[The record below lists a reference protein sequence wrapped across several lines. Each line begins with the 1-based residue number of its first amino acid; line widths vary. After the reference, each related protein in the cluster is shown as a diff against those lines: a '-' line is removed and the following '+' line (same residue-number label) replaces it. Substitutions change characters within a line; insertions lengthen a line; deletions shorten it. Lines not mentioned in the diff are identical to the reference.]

1 MYRPVG
7 GKPRLGVGLLMLLML
22 VLSACG
28 DETHARKIPESSGGR
43 SMRSIPPGRYVS
55 DEFRPAMS
63 FRLNEGWQTGPAADF
78 SYGLF
83 MEKYNSLTLSRISE
97 SEPSSEPSYL
107 EFLVVPK
114 VYKVVSSYEA
124 KEEPAPEDMVSW
136 LQNNPRLDAENP
148 QPMTVGGVEGERLD
162 AVASRIPQEYLFGG
176 YHGVNTY
183 HVRHGGNVYD
193 DAPCLPLFQTL
204 PAYGRSSTYEL
215 CKNYKVRFIVLED
228 VNGKTVTI
236 AVLAP
241 TVEFAETWH
250 KARWVLATVEWK
262 GT

>member
-1 MYRPVG
+1 MYRPVA
-7 GKPRLGVGLLMLLML
+7 GKPHLGVGLLMFLIL
-22 VLSACG
+22 VLGACG
-28 DETHARKIPESSGGR
+28 VEAHARKIPESSGGR
-43 SMRSIPPGRYVS
+43 SMKSIPAGKYVS

-63 FRLNEGWQTGPAADF
+63 FRLNEGWRTGPAADF

-83 MEKYNSLTLSRISE
+83 MEKYNRLTLSRVSE
-97 SEPSSEPSYL
+97 SEPSYL

-136 LQNNPRLDAENP
+136 LQNNPNLDTENP
-148 QPMTVGGVEGERLD
+148 EPMMVGGVKGSQFD
-162 AVASRIPQEYLFGG
+162 AVASRIPQEYLSGG

-183 HVRHGGNVYD
+183 HVRHGGNIYD

-204 PAYGRSSTYEL
+204 PGYGRDSTYEL
-215 CKNYKVRFIVLED
+215 CKMYKVRFIVLED

-241 TVEFAETWH
+241 MVKFDETWI
-250 KARWVLATVEWK
+250 KARRVLNTVEWK

>member
-1 MYRPVG
+1 MYRPVA
-7 GKPRLGVGLLMLLML
+7 GKPHLGVGLLMFLIL
-22 VLSACG
+22 VLGACG
-28 DETHARKIPESSGGR
+28 VEAHARKIPESSGGR
-43 SMRSIPPGRYVS
+43 SMKSIPAGKYVS

-63 FRLNEGWQTGPAADF
+63 FRLNEGWRTGPAADF

-83 MEKYNSLTLSRISE
+83 MEKYNRLTLSRVSE
-97 SEPSSEPSYL
+97 SEPSYL

-136 LQNNPRLDAENP
+136 LQNNPNLDAENP
-148 QPMTVGGVEGERLD
+148 EPMTVGGVKGAQFD
-162 AVASRIPQEYLFGG
+162 AVASRIPQEYLSGG

-183 HVRHGGNVYD
+183 HVRHGGNIYD

-204 PAYGRSSTYEL
+204 PGYGRDSTYEI
-215 CKNYKVRFIVLED
+215 CKMYKVRFIVLED

-241 TVEFAETWH
+241 TVKFDETWI
-250 KARWVLATVEWK
+250 KARRVLNTVEWK

>member
-1 MYRPVG
+1 MYRPLA
-7 GKPRLGVGLLMLLML
+7 GKPGLCLGLLMLLIL

-28 DETHARKIPESSGGR
+28 EEPRKIPESSGGR
-43 SMRSIPPGRYVS
+43 STKSIPAGKYVS
-55 DEFRPAMS
+55 DELRPAMS

-83 MEKYNSLTLSRISE
+83 MEMHNRLTLSRVAE
-97 SEPSSEPSYL
+97 AEPSYL
-107 EFLVVPK
+107 EFLIVPK

-136 LQNNPRLDAENP
+136 LQHNPHLDAEDP
-148 QPMTVGGVEGERLD
+148 EPMTVGGVKGAPFD

-183 HVRHGGNVYD
+183 YVRHGGNTYD
-193 DAPCLPLFQTL
+193 EAPCLPLFQTL
-204 PAYGRSSTYEL
+204 PGYGSASTYEL
-215 CKNYKVRFIVLED
+215 CKNYKVRFIVLD

-236 AVLAP
+236 ALLAP
-241 TVEFAETWH
+241 TVEFDETWP
-250 KARWVLATVEWK
+250 KARWVLKTVEWN
-262 GT
+262 GI

>member
-1 MYRPVG
+1 MYRPVA
-7 GKPRLGVGLLMLLML
+7 GKPDLGLGLLMLLIL
-22 VLSACG
+22 VLNACG
-28 DETHARKIPESSGGR
+28 EEPRKIPESSGGR
-43 SMRSIPPGRYVS
+43 SMKSIPAGKYVS

-78 SYGLF
+78 SYGHF
-83 MEKYNSLTLSRISE
+83 MENYNRLTLSRISE
-97 SEPSSEPSYL
+97 SEPSYL

-114 VYKVVSSYEA
+114 VYQVVSSYEA

-136 LQNNPRLDAENP
+136 LQNNPNLDAEDP
-148 QPMTVGGVEGERLD
+148 EPITVGGVKGAQFD
-162 AVASRIPQEYLFGG
+162 AVASRIPQEYLSGG
-176 YHGVNTY
+176 YHGVNSY
-183 HVRHGGNVYD
+183 YVRHGGNAYD

-204 PAYGRSSTYEL
+204 PGYGRGSTYEL
-215 CKNYKVRFIVLED
+215 CKNYKVRFIVLD

-241 TVEFAETWH
+241 TVKFDETWL
-250 KARWVLATVEWK
+250 KARWVLKTVEWE

>member
-1 MYRPVG
+1 M
-7 GKPRLGVGLLMLLML
+7 LML
-22 VLSACG
+22 VLSACA
-28 DETHARKIPESSGGR
+28 EEAQAHRIPESLGGR
-43 SMRSIPPGRYVS
+43 ETRSIPPGLYVS

-63 FRLNEGWQTGPAADF
+63 LRLNEGWQTGPAADF
-78 SYGLF
+78 SYGRF
-83 MEKYNSLTLSRISE
+83 MEKHDRLTLSRISG
-97 SEPSSEPSYL
+97 SEPSYL

-124 KEEPAPEDMVSW
+124 KEEPAPEDMVFW
-136 LQNNPRLDAENP
+136 LQNNPNLDAENP
-148 QPMTVGGVEGERLD
+148 RPMTVGGVEGAQFD
-162 AVASRIPQEYLFGG
+162 AVASRIPQEYLYGG
-176 YHGVNTY
+176 YHGVNTF

-204 PAYGRSSTYEL
+204 PGYGRASTYEL

-241 TVEFAETWH
+241 TVEFDETWH
-250 KARWVLATVEWK
+250 KARWVLDTVEWK
-262 GT
+262 ST